1 MKKFVS
7 IFAIVTVFAMFGAT
21 SAFALASSKFAA
33 EVSDLMLIPPPP
45 PTSGSKDTPF
55 RTVLSTMI
63 KTPNKKDLLIGGSF
77 ETALFTQTQV
87 TGKNGSTS
95 TSSASATLEVRVL
108 IDGQPFN
115 KSTGTGAF
123 PPIVMYDHRAQTL
136 SATLGG
142 VIQSCTVNLVTGV
155 INVATDCTVTDEM
168 INLILETMSAHHFNF
183 VAANLD
189 PGVHTVEIQVRSGS
203 TADTSPAGFGTA
215 SATAGVGRGS
225 LTVEEVRAINQ
236 IVPGAGIVFDFTTV
250 P

>member
-1 MKKFVS
+1 MKQFISV
-7 IFAIVTVFAMFGAT
+7 FAIVTVFAMFGAT
-21 SAFALASSKFAA
+21 PAFPLASSKFAA
-33 EVSDLMLIPPPP
+33 EVSDLILIPPPP
-45 PTSGSKDTPF
+45 PASGTHDTPF
-55 RTVLSTMI
+55 KTVLSTMI

-225 LTVEEVRAINQ
+225 LTVEEVKAINQ

>member
-1 MKKFVS
+1 
-7 IFAIVTVFAMFGAT
+7 
-21 SAFALASSKFAA
+21 
-33 EVSDLMLIPPPP
+33 
-45 PTSGSKDTPF
+45 
-55 RTVLSTMI
+55 
-63 KTPNKKDLLIGGSF
+63 
-77 ETALFTQTQV
+77 
-87 TGKNGSTS
+87 
-95 TSSASATLEVRVL
+95 
-108 IDGQPFN
+108 
-115 KSTGTGAF
+115 
-123 PPIVMYDHRAQTL
+123 MYDHRAQTL

>member
-1 MKKFVS
+1 MKQFISV
-7 IFAIVTVFAMFGAT
+7 FAIVTVFAMFGAT
-21 SAFALASSKFAA
+21 PAFPLASSKFAA
-33 EVSDLMLIPPPP
+33 EVSDLILIPPPP
-45 PTSGSKDTPF
+45 PASGTHDTPF
-55 RTVLSTMI
+55 KTVLSTMI

-189 PGVHTVEIQVRSGS
+189 PGVHRVEIQVRSGS

-225 LTVEEVRAINQ
+225 LTVEEVKAINQ

>member
-7 IFAIVTVFAMFGAT
+7 IFSIVAVFAMFGA
-21 SAFALASSKFAA
+21 SPAFPLSSSKFAA
-33 EVSDLMLIPPPP
+33 ELSDLVLIPPPP
-45 PTSGSKDTPF
+45 PASGTHDTPF
-55 RTVLSTMI
+55 QTVLSTMI

-115 KSTGTGAF
+115 KADQTGAF

-142 VIQSCTVNLVTGV
+142 VIQNCTVVGGV
-155 INVATDCTVTDEM
+155 INVALNCTVTDEM

-183 VAANLD
+183 VAANLS
-189 PGVHTVEIQVRSGS
+189 PGVHTVEIQVRSGT

-225 LTVEEVRAINQ
+225 LTVEEVKAINQ
-236 IVPGAGIVFDFTTV
+236 TVPGAGIVFDFTTV

>member
-1 MKKFVS
+1 MKKFIS
-7 IFAIVTVFAMFGAT
+7 MIVVAAVLAAFGAT

-142 VIQSCTVNLVTGV
+142 VIQSCTVPAGGV
-155 INVATDCTVTDEM
+155 INVALDCTVTDEM
-168 INLILETMSAHHFNF
+168 INLILETMSAHHFN
-183 VAANLD
+183 
-189 PGVHTVEIQVRSGS
+189 
-203 TADTSPAGFGTA
+203 
-215 SATAGVGRGS
+215 
-225 LTVEEVRAINQ
+225 
-236 IVPGAGIVFDFTTV
+236 
-250 P
+250 